1 MSSKK
6 KSKRKVVRYKRPF
19 YLNIGLVIFLF
30 LLVYLGIQVYQYQTG
45 KGVQV
50 CEVVS
55 GELVKDTTFTG
66 IVWRDEQVAT
76 ADKAGY
82 VNYYLREKKRAAV
95 NDLVCTLDETGAMK
109 DLLNENQAV
118 GVSSLSEDSL
128 RELQDELSEF
138 DGKFDLLSF
147 SSIYEMKTDL
157 DNKLF
162 ELINLATMNELGSS
176 ASTEG
181 ISYSK
186 CYASSS
192 GIIMYELDGY
202 EDMTEE
208 RVNAAVFD
216 SSAYEKK
223 SVSAGSMVGI
233 GDSIY
238 KTVISEDWAIFF
250 PLDREAQDEYGLKD
264 DVVTVR
270 FAKNGL
276 TVRANYSTFYGND
289 GEIYGRLDFNRYMI
303 QFVSDRYLKFD
314 IISSDVNGLKVPAS
328 AVVEKEFYAIPLDYL
343 AQGGNSSEEGFYLQA
358 LVEGQ
363 ARPSFQETVIYYR
376 DEEYCYVDMTAFQVG
391 DYLVKP
397 DSPETYLIRNKVSF
411 PVVYNLNKGYAVF
424 KMVEIL
430 AENEE
435 YVIVSDNTAYGL
447 NLHDRI
453 AIDGKAVQDGEI
465 FY

>member
-6 KSKRKVVRYKRPF
+6 KAKRKVVRYKRPF

-30 LLVYLGIQVYQYQTG
+30 LLVYLGIQVHQYQTG
-45 KGVQV
+45 EGVKV

-66 IVWRDEQVAT
+66 IVWRDEQIT
-76 ADKAGY
+76 TTETAGY
-82 VNYYLREKKRAAV
+82 INYYLREKKRAAV
-95 NDLVCTLDETGAMK
+95 KDLVCTLDETGAMK
-109 DLLNENQAV
+109 NLLNENQAV
-118 GVSSLSEDSL
+118 GVSSLSDDNL
-128 RELQDELSEF
+128 RELRDELSEF
-138 DGKFDLLSF
+138 DSDFDLMSF
-147 SSIYEMKTDL
+147 SSVYDMKTDL
-157 DNKLF
+157 DNKLL
-162 ELINLATMNELGSS
+162 ELINLAAINELGTSTN
-176 ASTEG
+176 TEG

-186 CYASSS
+186 CYASAS
-192 GIIMYELDGY
+192 GIIMYEFDGY
-202 EDMTEE
+202 EDLTEE
-208 RVNAAVFD
+208 SVSAAIFD
-216 SSAYEKK
+216 TSAYEKTT
-223 SVSAGSMVGI
+223 VSAGSMVGA
-233 GDSIY
+233 GSSVY
-238 KTVISEDWAIFF
+238 KTVVSEDWAIFF
-250 PLDREAQDEYGLKD
+250 PLDRDAQEEYGLKD
-264 DVVTVR
+264 SVVTIR

-276 TVRANYSTFYGND
+276 TIRANYSTFYGND

-314 IISSDVNGLKVPAS
+314 IISSDVSGLKVPAS
-328 AVVEKEFYAIPLDYL
+328 AVVDKEFFAIPLSYL
-343 AQGGNSSEEGFYLQA
+343 AKGGNSDDEGFYLQT

-363 ARPSFQETVIYYR
+363 ARPSFQETTIYYR
-376 DEEYCYVDMTAFQVG
+376 DDEYCYVDTKAFQVG

-397 DSPETYLIRNKVSF
+397 DSTETYLIRNKVSS

-453 AIDGKAVQDGEI
+453 AIDGKSVEDGEI

>member
-30 LLVYLGIQVYQYQTG
+30 LLVYLGIQVYQYRTG
-45 KGVQV
+45 KGVQI
-50 CEVVS
+50 CEVVT

-66 IVWRDEQVAT
+66 IVWRDEQVAA
-76 ADKAGY
+76 ADSAGY

-95 NDLVCTLDETGAMK
+95 RDLVCTLDETGAMK
-109 DLLNENQAV
+109 NLLNENQAV
-118 GVSSLSEDSL
+118 GVSSLSDDSL
-128 RELQDELSEF
+128 RELRDTLSEF
-138 DGKFDLLSF
+138 DSEFNLMSF

-157 DNKLF
+157 DNTLL
-162 ELINLATMNELGSS
+162 ELINLTTMNELGTSTN
-176 ASTEG
+176 TEG
-181 ISYSK
+181 VSYSK

-202 EDMTEE
+202 ETLTEE
-208 RVNAAVFD
+208 SVNAAVFD

-223 SVSAGSMVGI
+223 SISAGTMVGV

-238 KTVISEDWAIFF
+238 KTVVSEDWAIFF
-250 PLDREAQDEYGLKD
+250 PMDSAAQEEYGLED

-276 TVRANYSTFYGND
+276 TIRANYSTFYGND

-314 IISSDVNGLKVPAS
+314 IISSDVSGLKVPAS
-328 AVVEKEFYAIPLDYL
+328 AVVDKEFFAIPLSYL
-343 AQGGNSSEEGFYLQA
+343 TQGGNSSEEGFYLQTLA
-358 LVEGQ
+358 EGQ
-363 ARPSFQETVIYYR
+363 ARPSFQETTVYYR
-376 DEEYCYVDMTAFQVG
+376 DEEYCYVDTAAFQVG

-397 DSPETYLIRNKVSF
+397 DSTETFLIRNKVSF

-453 AIDGKAVQDGEI
+453 AIDGKAVQNGEI